1 MIISDLNY
9 LEANEDEVFGG
20 LFFVPNANQTERNT
34 VIVREDIDIDKDFF
48 SRVNVSGAAA
58 TSQAVVLGTNNSATQ
73 TQVYINNNVNSSSSV
88 AFARY

>member
-9 LEANEDEVFGG
+9 LEANEDAVFGG
-20 LFFVPNANQTERNT
+20 FIAPTRVSNEVTR
-34 VIVREDIDIDKDFF
+34 VDINVNIRDSKDFF

-58 TSQAVVLGTNNSATQ
+58 VAESTVLNSNNSATQ
-73 TQVYINNNVNSSSSV
+73 TSTYINNGTNSSGSI